1 MNGKL
6 YVKVIWT
13 LACVVFI
20 AFGLALGGC
29 GSGFNGT
36 GDAEAAE
43 RRLIETFIIE
53 PDTFVLTTDST
64 PTIEVKNGTTVY
76 TLTSN
81 GTLVFSTDAFVDR
94 LIRLKID
101 DMVIERP
108 ASGTMTLIRSR

>member
-1 MNGKL
+1 MNGQL
-6 YVKVIWT
+6 YEKAIWT
-13 LACVVFI
+13 LACVVFV

-29 GSGFNGT
+29 GSDFNGT

-76 TLTSN
+76 TLTSD
-81 GTLVFSTDAFVDR
+81 GTLAFSTNAFVDR
-94 LIRLKID
+94 LIGLKTGDI
-101 DMVIERP
+101 VIERP
-108 ASGTMTLIRSR
+108 ASGIMTLIRSR